1 MSEPGG
7 RPKTPKALHPSKRLA
22 DDSIDG
28 IAIRCQQNDQP
39 KYKSV
44 QDKDGK
50 WYAQGTRLQTDKLQ
64 LVNRR
69 LQSLD
74 KKEMEIQTIMPGEEQ
89 GADQVVDEQQIAE
102 FLRVVA
108 PIMEQ
113 ELELALGSMPVFDAY
128 EPVWD
133 DMDETCDMVHKVSW
147 TRLRNDADETDGA
160 TGRREDSDNG
170 NLNISSVAWNV
181 TGATLACAFGRLDT
195 EGWCEISA
203 PVCLWNLFRPQR
215 QSTEP
220 DVVIQV
226 SNFVMSLAFHP
237 TKPAILAGG
246 TYNGELM
253 IWDTVNNE
261 LDPLI
266 ASSTIDDYFHRE
278 AIQAVQWIQADLT
291 GSAEAWLLATVS
303 GDGKVLIW
311 DPREEE
317 AKLSYPSRGFMLKG
331 SKKRLLG
338 GRSLSF
344 SPLDPLLFV
353 VGCENGTVM
362 RAFRAPPGPSMG
374 QVPGQ
379 YPWRASA
386 VALLDQLA
394 ANQRL
399 QLQHHVEGYCRTAG
413 KKEVTAEIVFE
424 SKPDHNIIFP
434 ASSKMTELE
443 PHAGPVTV
451 SAMSPFHRKLLLTA
465 SVDGAVKLYDVL
477 QQRALMT
484 FFPPSP
490 EVSTCSVAAAAWSL
504 SRLCVFAVAMEMGG
518 VYIYDLVRSRQEPVM
533 HLPLK
538 DTGSQKVTSLA
549 FNPKQRGLLAVGD
562 ESGQVRVYRLPFGL
576 SEQQRNEMQ
585 LIGEWMKLAR

>member
-1 MSEPGG
+1 MLDPGG
-7 RPKTPKALHPSKRLA
+7 ISPKAQKAPHPSQRLA
-22 DDSIDG
+22 DASIDG
-28 IAIRCQQNDQP
+28 ISLRSKDSDEK
-39 KYKSV
+39 KYKMI

-50 WYAQGTRLQTDKLQ
+50 YYAQGQRLQTEKLQ

-69 LQSLD
+69 LQSQE
-74 KKEMEIQTIMPGEEQ
+74 KKEIEVQTTEITLDSGEE
-89 GADQVVDEQQIAE
+89 VDEQQIID

-113 ELELALGSMPVFDAY
+113 ELDLALESMPVFDAY

-133 DMDETCDMVHKVSW
+133 DMDETCDMTHKV
-147 TRLRNDADETDGA
+147 RK
-160 TGRREDSDNG
+160 EDLV
-170 NLNISSVAWNV
+170 NLDVTSVDWNV

-195 EGWCEISA
+195 LGWCEISA
-203 PVCLWNLFRPQR
+203 PVCLWNVFRPQGTS
-215 QSTEP
+215 QEP

-226 SNFVMSLAFHP
+226 RDFVMCLAFHP
-237 TKPAILAGG
+237 TKPGILAGG
-246 TYNGELM
+246 TYNGELL
-253 IWDTVNNE
+253 IWDTASNE
-261 LDPLI
+261 LDPLV

-278 AIQAVQWIQADLT
+278 AIQQVQWIPADL
-291 GSAEAWLLATVS
+291 SSNADAWLIATVS

-311 DPREEE
+311 DPRGESGHD
-317 AKLSYPSRGFMLKG
+317 AKLSYPSRGFMLMG

-338 GRSLSF
+338 GRSVSF
-344 SPLDPLLFV
+344 SPLDPMLFV

-374 QVPGQ
+374 QPPGQ
-379 YPWRASA
+379 YPWKQSA
-386 VALLDQLA
+386 IALLDQLA
-394 ANQRL
+394 ANQKI
-399 QLQHHVEGYCRTAG
+399 QLQNHVESYCRTAG

-451 SAMSPFHRKLLLTA
+451 AALSPFHRKLLLTA

-490 EVSTCSVAAAAWSL
+490 EVSTCAVAAAAWS
-504 SRLCVFAVAMEMGG
+504 SARPCVFAVAMEMGG
-518 VYIYDLVRSRQEPVM
+518 VYIYDLVQSRQEPVL

-538 DTGSQKVTSLA
+538 DTGSQKITSLA

-562 ESGQVRVYRLPFGL
+562 VTGQTRVYRLPFGL
-576 SEQQRNEMQ
+576 SEAQKGEMK
-585 LIGEWMKLAR
+585 LIGEWMKFGK